1 MRFKFAWNEF
11 ADQPHNVAPRSE
23 RMRHHLRHGRTYAAM
38 IWANL
43 LTGGPSFLRYR
54 RLRREMFRR
63 PVAIERGMFAAAVSP
78 RPGRDGEVLALL
90 EEAGVREALL
100 RIPSWEKDRLAEYEA
115 FARLARSRG
124 IGLAIALL
132 QRREDVF
139 EAAAWARFVEDVFA
153 RFSPVCRHFEIGHA
167 WNRTKWGVWDYTE
180 YLALARPAFA
190 LREKYGVKLVGPAVI
205 DFEFHLYPPTL
216 RALPFDVVSSLLYV
230 DRVGAPENAQFGWTA
245 AKKIALFKAIAE
257 SSARRRCSCWITE
270 VNWPLEG
277 TGPHSPASGK
287 PNVTE
292 EEQADYL
299 VRYYIIGLASGLIE
313 RVYWWQLVAPGY
325 GLADSREEPWRK
337 RPAWFALRQMV
348 EALAGSEFTGKDG
361 GGSARGAEIYRFRK
375 AGRDFAVCWTNDGR
389 RDFEFGRPVDGVTG
403 RDGGA
408 IAPAG
413 TPERSAGRI
422 AIGRSPKY
430 VAFK

>member
-23 RMRHHLRHGRTYAAM
+23 RTRHH
-38 IWANL
+38 
-43 LTGGPSFLRYR
+43 
-54 RLRREMFRR
+54 R
-63 PVAIERGMFAAAVSP
+63 PVAIEREMFAAAVSP

-216 RALPFDVVSSLLYV
+216 RALPFVTDVHPDEDGISITVQDAGRHLQELLNRAGTV
-230 DRVGAPENAQFGWTA
+230 EAVEVRPVTLEDVFLHTTGRVIREGPAEGGWAEKVMA
-245 AKKIALFKAIAE
+245 AG
-257 SSARRRCSCWITE
+257 ARR
-270 VNWPLEG
+270 
-277 TGPHSPASGK
+277 
-287 PNVTE
+287 
-292 EEQADYL
+292 
-299 VRYYIIGLASGLIE
+299 
-313 RVYWWQLVAPGY
+313 
-325 GLADSREEPWRK
+325 
-337 RPAWFALRQMV
+337 
-348 EALAGSEFTGKDG
+348 
-361 GGSARGAEIYRFRK
+361 
-375 AGRDFAVCWTNDGR
+375 
-389 RDFEFGRPVDGVTG
+389 
-403 RDGGA
+403 
-408 IAPAG
+408 
-413 TPERSAGRI
+413 
-422 AIGRSPKY
+422 
-430 VAFK
+430 